1 MKKLVTIIFLISSLS
16 SLFTENLNISVDQN
30 RFLDS
35 SNNTIFEIN
44 YQIPYRELDFQRDS
58 LGFMARLE
66 VKFSLQKNE
75 KIVYEDEFVNKIVL
89 TNQELTRSDNY
100 FSDKISLTLAKS
112 GFLIKTLFADL
123 HENITL
129 EWENKLE
136 ILPPQTLISDIEFS
150 FDIVADTTV
159 FMQKFHRKK
168 NLFQVNC
175 NHIYLTDEFE
185 KMCFYYELQNF
196 KLDSENSCDLTET
209 IRIQKKDRIIKK
221 LQNKISDSSIKIPR
235 IHKIEISDLEAG
247 YYEVI
252 IEISDNIGNRKDVI
266 KDYFS
271 IKKVKELEKRLFV
284 NIENEF
290 MLVKYFL
297 SSSQTNIWKTLSE
310 KGKKNFLNRF
320 WSANDPDPSTEEN
333 EFFEI
338 IKTRVE
344 YCNSNYSHFKDGW
357 ETDRGRIYIKHGA
370 PDDILKLETGLYTK
384 YSQKDYVIWKYR
396 TKTNLTYIFIDLMT
410 NGNYKLIYVE
420 NDEDESTSSN
430 WQDYLGKDFDE
441 GLLY

>member
-252 IEISDNIGNRKDVI
+252 
-266 KDYFS
+266 
-271 IKKVKELEKRLFV
+271 
-284 NIENEF
+284 
-290 MLVKYFL
+290 
-297 SSSQTNIWKTLSE
+297 
-310 KGKKNFLNRF
+310 
-320 WSANDPDPSTEEN
+320 
-333 EFFEI
+333 
-338 IKTRVE
+338 
-344 YCNSNYSHFKDGW
+344 
-357 ETDRGRIYIKHGA
+357 
-370 PDDILKLETGLYTK
+370 
-384 YSQKDYVIWKYR
+384 
-396 TKTNLTYIFIDLMT
+396 
-410 NGNYKLIYVE
+410 
-420 NDEDESTSSN
+420 
-430 WQDYLGKDFDE
+430 
-441 GLLY
+441 

>member
-1 MKKLVTIIFLISSLS
+1 
-16 SLFTENLNISVDQN
+16 
-30 RFLDS
+30 
-35 SNNTIFEIN
+35 
-44 YQIPYRELDFQRDS
+44 
-58 LGFMARLE
+58 MARLE

-271 IKKVKELEKRLFV
+271 IKIVKELEKRLFV

-320 WSANDPDPSTEEN
+320 WSANDPDLSTEEN
-333 EFFEI
+333 EFFET

-357 ETDRGRIYIKHGA
+357 ETDRGRIHIKHGA

>member
-1 MKKLVTIIFLISSLS
+1 MKKLVTIIFLISSVS
-16 SLFTENLNISVDQN
+16 SLFAENLNISVDQN

-58 LGFMARLE
+58 LGFVTRLE

-75 KIVYEDEFVNKIVL
+75 KIVYADEFVNKIVL

-112 GFLIKTLFADL
+112 DYLIRINFEDL
-123 HENITL
+123 NRNITA

-136 ILPPQTLISDIEFS
+136 ILPPQTLISDVEFS
-150 FDIVADTTV
+150 FKIISDTTA
-159 FMQKFHRKK
+159 FLQKFHREK

-196 KLDSENSCDLTET
+196 RLDSENSCDLTET
-209 IRIQKKDRIIKK
+209 IRICRKEEIIREF
-221 LQNKISDSSIKIPR
+221 QDKISESSIKIPR

-247 YYEVI
+247 YYEVV

-271 IKKVKELEKRLFV
+271 IKETKELEKRLFID
-284 NIENEF
+284 IEDEF
-290 MLVKYFL
+290 NLARYFL
-297 SSSQTNIWKTLSE
+297 SSSQANIWKTLSE

-338 IKTRVE
+338 VKTRVE
-344 YCNSNYSHFKDGW
+344 YCNKNYSHFKDGW

-370 PDDILKLETGLYTK
+370 PDDILKLETGFYTK
-384 YSQKDYVIWKYR
+384 YSRKDYVIWKYR
-396 TKTNLTYIFIDLMT
+396 TTTDLTYIFIDLQA

-420 NDEDESTSSN
+420 NDEDESTSPN